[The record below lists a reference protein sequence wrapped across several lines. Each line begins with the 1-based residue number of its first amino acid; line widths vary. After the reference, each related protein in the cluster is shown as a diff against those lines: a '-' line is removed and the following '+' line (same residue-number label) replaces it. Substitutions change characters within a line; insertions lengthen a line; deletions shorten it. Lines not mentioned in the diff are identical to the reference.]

1 MSSLFSGSRKHESYK
16 NILLGGVMN
25 KSIKLVVAMGLC
37 LSVISSVHAVEPT
50 KSRTQR
56 EAIHAEYGHEQN
68 ALDELNP
75 FDPNIEQKL
84 REMDEDYFNQ
94 TGQSPYLEGGAFDL
108 FENTLESPEA
118 ACKRE
123 TCAIYVRV
131 DRSEQLAYVYVNG
144 VLENTWA
151 VSTGLPKFE
160 TPNFDTRPN
169 GRIYDKYSSTKY
181 PGGDYQGLGN
191 MPYAIFISGGFAI
204 HGTVES
210 NFPKLGKKA
219 SHGCIRLHSEN
230 AFVLNRLVRA
240 YGIAQ
245 TWFTVSE

>member
-1 MSSLFSGSRKHESYK
+1 MK
-16 NILLGGVMN
+16 
-25 KSIKLVVAMGLC
+25 KSIKLVLAMGLC
-37 LSVISSVHAVEPT
+37 LSVMSSVQADDSVQAQ
-50 KSRTQR
+50 KTQQNVN
-56 EAIHAEYGHEQN
+56 AISDEEQN
-68 ALDELNP
+68 TLDELNP

-84 REMDEDYFNQ
+84 IQMDEEYYNA
-94 TGQSPYLEGGAFDL
+94 TGQSPYLQGGAFDL
-108 FENTLESPEA
+108 FENNLENPEA

-123 TCAIYVRV
+123 TCAVYVRV

-144 VLENTWA
+144 VLENTWP
-151 VSTGLPKFE
+151 VSTGLPKYE

-181 PGGDYQGLGN
+181 PGGDYKGLGN

-210 NFPKLGKKA
+210 NFPKLGRKA

-240 YGIAQ
+240 FGIAQ
-245 TWFTVSE
+245 TWFTVEE

>member
-1 MSSLFSGSRKHESYK
+1 
-16 NILLGGVMN
+16 MN
-25 KSIKLVVAMGLC
+25 KSIKLFVAMGLS
-37 LSVISSVHAVEPT
+37 LSVMSSAHAVESKT
-50 KSRTQR
+50 KR
-56 EAIHAEYGHEQN
+56 EAIQTEHTEEQN

-75 FDPNIEQKL
+75 FDPNIEEKL
-84 REMDEDYFNQ
+84 RAMDEEYFNA
-94 TGQSPYLEGGAFDL
+94 TGQSPYLEGGKFDF
-108 FENTLESPEA
+108 FENTLQENPEA

-144 VLENTWA
+144 VLENTWP
-151 VSTGLPKFE
+151 VSTGLPKYE

-181 PGGDYQGLGN
+181 PGGDYKGLGN

-219 SHGCIRLHSEN
+219 SHGCIRLHSDN
-230 AFVLNRLVRA
+230 AFTLNRLVRA

-245 TWFTVSE
+245 TWFKVEE

>member
-1 MSSLFSGSRKHESYK
+1 
-16 NILLGGVMN
+16 MN
-25 KSIKLVVAMGLC
+25 KSFKLVVAMGLC
-37 LSVISSVHAVEPT
+37 LSVFSSAHAVDS
-50 KSRTQR
+50 KAKR
-56 EAIHAEYGHEQN
+56 EVIQTEHDKEQN

-75 FDPNIEQKL
+75 FDPNIEEKL
-84 REMDEDYFNQ
+84 RAMDEEYFNA
-94 TGQSPYLEGGAFDL
+94 TGQSPYLEGGKFDL

-169 GRIYDKYSSTKY
+169 GRIYDKYSSTKF

-191 MPYAIFISGGFAI
+191 MPYAIFISGCFAI
-204 HGTVES
+204 HVTVET

-230 AFVLNRLVRA
+230 GFVLNRLVRA

-245 TWFTVSE
+245 TWFKVEE